1 MCKPKLII
9 TPKKTKYLG
18 MYFTKQA
25 KDMYDKNQK
34 ILMKTQRQSKHLKR
48 GTMLMNWKD
57 QPRKD
62 VNTSLIT

>member
-1 MCKPKLII
+1 
-9 TPKKTKYLG
+9 
-18 MYFTKQA
+18 
-25 KDMYDKNQK
+25 
-34 ILMKTQRQSKHLKR
+34 MKTQRQSKHLKR